1 MKNHL
6 ASKKSL
12 RNYETYLRW
21 RRLVTIERARRPEL
35 GPTTI
40 AGQWRDRKL
49 ILGLW
54 GKKCQACGT
63 PQIIQGATLGMGTPT
78 RVCINCQTKDQ
89 FEDYRFSDKKAR
101 IFTFTQDHLA
111 DTLDPPAVI
120 TTVDFEGGGRAIF
133 DMTDRDL
140 DEVSVEMP
148 VEMTF
153 RKLYYD
159 ASRGIHNYFWKTRP
173 VRC

>member
-1 MKNHL
+1 
-6 ASKKSL
+6 
-12 RNYETYLRW
+12 
-21 RRLVTIERARRPEL
+21 
-35 GPTTI
+35 
-40 AGQWRDRKL
+40 
-49 ILGLW
+49 
-54 GKKCQACGT
+54 
-63 PQIIQGATLGMGTPT
+63 MGTPT
-78 RVCINCQTKDQ
+78 RVCINCQAKDQ

-101 IFTFTQDHLA
+101 VFTFTQDHLA

-133 DMTDRDL
+133 DLTDRDP

-159 ASRGIHNYFWKTRP
+159 APRGIHNYFWKTRP